1 MLFSSLLVLRHSQ
14 MVGTVIAALKPTFNV
29 DSLAHAVLLVGGA
42 PQGLAG
48 RTVKQG
54 GVRTHKS
61 GCSGPRAPGTRL
73 VRAAMGSE
81 TVA

>member
-48 RTVKQG
+48 ASPV
-54 GVRTHKS
+54 V
-61 GCSGPRAPGTRL
+61 
-73 VRAAMGSE
+73 SE
-81 TVA
+81 THRKAERF